1 MNQLILFILVVLFYH
16 FCFKSLK
23 QMNDDQENKDKL
35 APFYLKLALVPP
47 FGLAIEV
54 FLVSLGTLLILHE
67 ALSEYLSKK

>member
-1 MNQLILFILVVLFYH
+1 
-16 FCFKSLK
+16 
-23 QMNDDQENKDKL
+23 MNDVQENKDKL

-67 ALSEYLSKK
+67 ALLEYLSKK